1 MTKSRKSKK
10 IQKYK
15 LKNNQKSRKIK
26 KIKGG
31 QVNNSDIIIYAL
43 DNDDGLVR
51 GIIPQSFCMIDED
64 HKEHTYKYD
73 EIVIN
78 DIKLSLTNNRMKI
91 SGFISDKPF
100 DMTLKSITPIDHPF
114 FERKLYDLDNSY
126 FVGGIYTKITGN
138 IEAREK
144 EAERI
149 EAERIKAQRIEDDR
163 LKAEKEAQRLKAET
177 EAQRLKAETEAQ
189 RKEAESAAL
198 SQREALRAA
207 ERKEALREA
216 AERKE
221 AQRIEAE
228 KEAQRIEDER
238 LKAEKEED
246 KKAIAE
252 GRIPDRIKGSDNRIK
267 WAKENLGWI
276 YNQRV
281 SNQGQESYTKS
292 EPKPQIKPEPN
303 PDLPGFSGDP
313 WYRTH

>member
-1 MTKSRKSKK
+1 M
-10 IQKYK
+10 
-15 LKNNQKSRKIK
+15 KNNQKSRKIK

-163 LKAEKEAQRLKAET
+163 LKAEKE
-177 EAQRLKAETEAQ
+177 
-189 RKEAESAAL
+189 
-198 SQREALRAA
+198 
-207 ERKEALREA
+207 
-216 AERKE
+216 
-221 AQRIEAE
+221 
-228 KEAQRIEDER
+228 
-238 LKAEKEED
+238 ED
-246 KKAIAE
+246 KIAIAE